1 MNEEKLDYMKLV
13 NQLKKD
19 ENTRTLITY
28 SAELKILDRFLS
40 SKVVKSFDD
49 LICNIND
56 KIFESLNCNDINR
69 ASDLASICSDV
80 IDNYSDYFIAGIS
93 FD

>member
-1 MNEEKLDYMKLV
+1 MNQDLDYMKLV

-19 ENTRTLITY
+19 ESTRTLITY

-40 SKVVKSFDD
+40 SKALKSFDD
-49 LICNIND
+49 LICNINE
-56 KIFESLNCNDINR
+56 KIFESLYSNDLNK
-69 ASDLASICSDV
+69 ASDLASICNDV